1 MEASEFDNVTL
12 HVAPMPEMFGTH
24 HSKMMVIFRH
34 DDTAEV
40 IIHTANMIPKDWTN
54 MTNAVWRTPRLSQL
68 PVGPKSAT
76 DYASLEIGSGERFG
90 ADLLNYL
97 RAYDS
102 RKLTCGPLADKLSL
116 YNFSNVKAA
125 LIASVPGKH
134 DVHDLSHTA
143 YGWSG
148 VKRCLRSVSCKEGS
162 AEIVAQV
169 SSIATLG
176 AKDTWLQETLFDS
189 LGTCKK
195 SFLQKPKFKV
205 IFPTADEIRIC
216 LDGYASGASIHTKI
230 QSAQQ
235 AKQLRYLQPLFHH
248 WANDSK
254 DGIGEFCFCYFVYLQ
269 LRCSCVSDSN

>member
-1 MEASEFDNVTL
+1 MEASEYSNVKL

-24 HSKMMVIFRH
+24 HSKMMVLFRH

-54 MTNAVWRTPRLSQL
+54 MTNAVWRSPRLSKL
-68 PVGPKSAT
+68 PAESKKSPE
-76 DYASLEIGSGERFG
+76 YSSLQIGNGERFG

-102 RKLTCGPLADKLSL
+102 RRITCGPLVDKLSQ
-116 YNFSNVKAA
+116 YDFSSVKGA

-134 DVHDLSHTA
+134 DIHDLSDTA
-143 YGWSG
+143 YGWSAA
-148 VKRCLRSVSCKEGS
+148 RRYLSSVPCKEGN
-162 AEIVAQV
+162 AEIVTQV

-176 AKDTWLQETLFDS
+176 AKDTWLQKTLFDALAIS
-189 LGTCKK
+189 KK
-195 SFLQKPKFKV
+195 KTLPRPKFKV
-205 IFPTADEIRIC
+205 VFPTADEIRKS

-230 QSAQQ
+230 QSPQQAQQ
-235 AKQLRYLQPLFHH
+235 LTYLRPIFCH

-254 DGIGEFCFCYFVYLQ
+254 DGTGESYLQ
-269 LRCSCVSDSN
+269 CL